1 MNFGWIKVN
10 GYSYLGTI
18 HDVDMQA
25 KTCSI
30 ELDND
35 VFTEVPFSEVGAPYM
50 HTLPWEEQFSN
61 LKEHLSNKMSM
72 P

>member
-50 HTLPWEEQFSN
+50 HTLPWEE
-61 LKEHLSNKMSM
+61 
-72 P
+72 